1 MVVRMRLQRWG
12 ATHRPFYRVVVANA
26 RAPRDGKFIE
36 RIGTYDP
43 LIDHTGRKKIA
54 LNFERAKYWLSVGAQ
69 PSETVARLL
78 HYADLLPPLPMRRRT
93 KSAESKQKDE

>member
-1 MVVRMRLQRWG
+1 MVVRLRLQRWG
-12 ATHRPFYRVVVANA
+12 NRHNPFYRVVVANA
-26 RAPRDGKFIE
+26 NAPRDGKFID

-43 LIDHTGRKKIA
+43 HIDHTGRKKLT

-69 PSETVARLL
+69 PSDTVARLL
-78 HYADLLPPLPMRRRT
+78 HYADLLPEPPKKLRT